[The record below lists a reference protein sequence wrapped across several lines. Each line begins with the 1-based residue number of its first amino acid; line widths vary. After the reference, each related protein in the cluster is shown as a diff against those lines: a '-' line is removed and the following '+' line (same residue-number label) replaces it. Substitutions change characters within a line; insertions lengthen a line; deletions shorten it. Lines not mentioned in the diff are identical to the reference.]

1 MSKKHLVL
9 VLTEPTE
16 GQSEEFDRYYEQD
29 HIDEVL
35 ATTGWTSGQ
44 RFKLADEAGAP
55 CPLPYLA
62 LYETWEDNP
71 KAAIQRMNDTRDQ
84 RAQSK
89 SLNKRT
95 AGVWVFEETGPLHQ
109 LDDQSK
115 PS

>member
-9 VLTEPTE
+9 VLTEPTD

-35 ATTGWTSGQ
+35 ETTGWTSGQ
-44 RFKLADEAGAP
+44 RFKLADEAGAA

-62 LYETWEDNP
+62 LYEAWADDP
-71 KAAIQRMNDTRDQ
+71 KSVIKRMNDTREQ

-95 AGVWVFEETGPLHQ
+95 AGVWVFEETGPVHTLQ
-109 LDDQSK
+109 DLQSE
-115 PS
+115 

>member
-16 GQSEEFDRYYEQD
+16 GQTEEFDRYYEHD

-35 ATTGWTSGQ
+35 QTTGWTSGQ
-44 RFKLADEAGAP
+44 RFKLSAEVGAA

-62 LYETWEDNP
+62 LYEAWADD
-71 KAAIQRMNDTRDQ
+71 AAQVLKTLNDTRDQ
-84 RAQSK
+84 RAQSR

-95 AGVWVFEETGPLHQ
+95 AGVWVFDETGPQHVLT
-109 LDDQSK
+109 
-115 PS
+115 